1 MLIDHET
8 AKNLELVRNALSYKS
23 NQSLFGKC
31 FSVFGLIS
39 LPMLTFRSNGRTAQ
53 SNFYKDGCTSV
64 EKYNP
69 PAKHRYRFCILRWTL
84 LIMICSLAH
93 PPDATVPQIVENRL
107 DTVQGES
114 AAPTSSLARLM

>member
-69 PAKHRYRFCILRWTL
+69 QVSFLHFALDPSHHDL
-84 LIMICSLAH
+84 LTG
-93 PPDATVPQIVENRL
+93 PP
-107 DTVQGES
+107 S
-114 AAPTSSLARLM
+114 